1 MKLTIF
7 YLMTLAAIALGDNT
21 ELSRTLKN
29 GNDQF
34 TANMFSEVVKE
45 KPNESF
51 VMSAFSVL
59 TPLAQLALA
68 SEGESHDEL
77 LNAIGMP
84 NDNVTKAVFSH
95 SDDRLKSVKGVE
107 LKTASKIYIAQNY
120 KLNDNFAAVTRDV
133 FHSEVQNVNFVD
145 SGPTANAINAWVEDQ
160 TNHKIKNLV
169 DPNSLSSDTRALLV
183 NAIYFK
189 GLWKSPFN
197 KHATAP
203 RDFHVTKDKSVKVD
217 MMYQKG
223 DFQYGE
229 SDELKAQILEMF
241 YEGEEASMVLVL
253 PNEVDGI
260 NELEQKLKDPNV
272 LDKALKNLYKTEVE
286 VHIPKFKIETTT
298 DLKKVLENMGV
309 KRVFSANTARLS
321 NLLEGTDNGLY
332 ISDALQKAFIEVNE
346 EGAEAA
352 AANVFGIV
360 ATSLLLNEP
369 PPKIFLADRPF
380 YFEIRTGGVT
390 LFNGL
395 RIQ

>member
-7 YLMTLAAIALGDNT
+7 YLMTLAAIALGDEN
-21 ELSRTLKN
+21 LSRQLKN

-45 KPNESF
+45 KPHESF
-51 VMSAFSVL
+51 VMSAFSVM

-77 LNAIGMP
+77 LSAIGMP

-95 SDDRLKSVKGVE
+95 SEDRLKSVKGVV
-107 LKTASKIYIAQNY
+107 LKTASKIYVAQNY
-120 KLNDNFAAVTRDV
+120 KLNDNFQAVTRDV

-145 SGPTANAINAWVEDQ
+145 STPTANAINSWVEDQ

-169 DPNSLSSDTRALLV
+169 DPNALNSDTRALLV

-189 GLWKSPFN
+189 GLWQNPFN
-197 KHATAP
+197 KHATSEK
-203 RDFHVTKDKSVKVD
+203 DFHVSKDKTNKVQ
-217 MMYQKG
+217 MMYQKSE
-223 DFQYGE
+223 FMYGE
-229 SDELKAQILEMF
+229 STELKAQILEMF
-241 YEGEEASMVLVL
+241 YEGQEASMVLVL
-253 PNEVDGI
+253 PNEIDGI
-260 NELEQKLKDPNV
+260 NELEQKLKDPTV
-272 LDKALKNLYKTEVE
+272 LEKALKNLYQTEVE
-286 VHIPKFKIETTT
+286 VFIPKFKIETTT

-321 NLLEGTDNGLY
+321 NLLEGGDNGLY

-352 AANVFGIV
+352 AANAFVIY
-360 ATSLLLNEP
+360 TDSIMIEP
-369 PPKIFLADRPF
+369 LPRIFKADRPF
-380 YFEIRTGGVT
+380 YYEIRAAGMP
-390 LFNGL
+390 LFNG
-395 RIQ
+395 IQSN